1 MKKRRGDDKMNIALI
16 AHDKKKD
23 AMVKFVVRH
32 EQVLMMHDIY
42 TTGTTGR
49 RIEDVSGLKVSKLL
63 SGPLGGDQQIGSL
76 VATDKIDLVVFLRD
90 PLTAQPHEPD
100 VQALLRICD
109 VNGVPLATNITSAEL
124 LLEIM
129 TTDRDWTEIRTRYY
143 HK

>member
-1 MKKRRGDDKMNIALI
+1 MNIALI

-32 EQVLMMHDIY
+32 EQVLKMHDIY

-49 RIEDVSGLKVSKLL
+49 RIEDVSGLKVNKLL

-76 VATDKIDLVVFLRD
+76 VATDKIDVVIFLRD

-109 VNGVPLATNITSAEL
+109 VNGIPLATNITSAEL

-129 TTDRDWTEIRTRYY
+129 TTDRDWTEIRRRYY
-143 HK
+143 HKD

>member
-1 MKKRRGDDKMNIALI
+1 MNIALI

-32 EQVLMMHDIY
+32 EQVLKMHEIY

-49 RIEDVSGLKVSKLL
+49 RIEDVSGLKVNRLL

-76 VATDKIDLVVFLRD
+76 VATDKIDLVIFLRD

-109 VNGVPLATNITSAEL
+109 VNGIPLATNITSAEL
-124 LLEIM
+124 MLEIM
-129 TTDRDWTEIRTRYY
+129 TTDRDWTEIRKRYY
-143 HK
+143 HKE

>member
-1 MKKRRGDDKMNIALI
+1 MNIALI

-32 EQVLMMHDIY
+32 EQVLKMHDIY

-49 RIEDVSGLKVSKLL
+49 RIEDVSGLKVNKLL
-63 SGPLGGDQQIGSL
+63 SGPLGGDQQMGSL
-76 VATDKIDLVVFLRD
+76 VATDQIDLVIFLRD

-109 VNGVPLATNITSAEL
+109 VNGIPLATNITSAEL
-124 LLEIM
+124 MLEIM
-129 TTDRDWTEIRTRYY
+129 TTDRDWTEIRSRYY
-143 HK
+143 HKA